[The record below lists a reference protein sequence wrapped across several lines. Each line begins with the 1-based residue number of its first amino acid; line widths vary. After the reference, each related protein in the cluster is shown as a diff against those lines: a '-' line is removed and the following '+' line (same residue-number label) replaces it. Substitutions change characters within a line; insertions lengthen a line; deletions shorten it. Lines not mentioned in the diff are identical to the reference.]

1 MSDPTRTYLDFE
13 RPLAELEAKIEEL
26 ESISRASGDD
36 APDTADET
44 AKLRQ
49 KAEEQLAAIYGK
61 LDPWR
66 KTQVARHPERPH
78 FRDYRAA
85 LIEDFEELCGD
96 RRFSEDNAIVGGLG
110 RFRGRSVVVM
120 GHEKGHDTESRL
132 KHNFGMA
139 RPEGYR
145 KAIRLMDMAE
155 KFNLPVLT
163 FVDTAGAYPGLGA
176 EERGQAEAIARSTER
191 CLSLGTPLISV
202 ITGEGGS
209 GGAVALASANVV
221 MMLEHSIYSVIS
233 PEGCASILWKDS
245 ARAKD
250 AAVAMKITGPD
261 LLGLKIVDQIIPEPI
276 GGAHRHVAATMR
288 AVGDAIEA
296 NLAKMDGLDAAALR
310 QKRRERFLA
319 IGRLEAE
326 AG

>member
-26 ESISRASGDD
+26 ESLSSGSGDD
-36 APDTADET
+36 APDTAEET

-49 KAEEQLAAIYGK
+49 KASEQLAALYSK

-66 KTQVARHPERPH
+66 KTQVARHPDRPH

-85 LIEDFEELCGD
+85 LIEDFEALSGD
-96 RRFSEDNAIVGGLG
+96 RRFAEDNAIVGGLG
-110 RFRGRSVVVM
+110 RFRGRPVVVM

-145 KAIRLMDMAE
+145 KAIRLMDLAE
-155 KFNLPVLT
+155 KFDLPVLT

-209 GGAVALASANVV
+209 GGAVALASANAVL
-221 MMLEHSIYSVIS
+221 MLEHSIYSVIS

-245 ARAKD
+245 TRAKD
-250 AAVAMKITGPD
+250 AAVAMKVTAPD
-261 LLGLKIVDQIIPEPI
+261 LLELKIIDQIIPEPI
-276 GGAHRHVAATMR
+276 GGAHRHREESMR
-288 AVGDAIEA
+288 AVGDAVERQ
-296 NLAKMDGLDAAALR
+296 LSHLDGLDSKALR
-310 QKRRERFLA
+310 LKRRERFLA
-319 IGRLEAE
+319 IGRMESEAS
-326 AG
+326 